1 MVAFAWPIAS
11 NTSSRR
17 GKGYVSNNKQQNREK
32 SDIKFDLG
40 NSDLNEEQKEILTQ
54 FLNRNMD
61 VFATNLQE
69 LMFYLTLFLT
79 NEFLCFE
86 LK

>member
-1 MVAFAWPIAS
+1 MS
-11 NTSSRR
+11 N
-17 GKGYVSNNKQQNREK
+17 KNLKDQSNNKQQNLEK

-54 FLNRNMD
+54 FLNQNRN

-69 LMFYLTLFLT
+69 LGKTSLY
-79 NEFLCFE
+79 
-86 LK
+86 

>member
-1 MVAFAWPIAS
+1 MFCSFQIWFQK
-11 NTSSRR
+11 NCFNQ
-17 GKGYVSNNKQQNREK
+17 SNNKQQNREK

-54 FLNRNMD
+54 FLNQNRN

-69 LMFYLTLFLT
+69 LGKTNLYKRGMFNNIIF
-79 NEFLCFE
+79 
-86 LK
+86 

>member
-1 MVAFAWPIAS
+1 MFYKVYI
-11 NTSSRR
+11 
-17 GKGYVSNNKQQNREK
+17 YNKQQNREK

-54 FLNRNMD
+54 FLNQNRN

-69 LMFYLTLFLT
+69 NL
-79 NEFLCFE
+79 N
-86 LK
+86 K